1 MKAADMQAEDLW
13 EKYYMLSVEMLK
25 FIDGN
30 EIDMFLQLMD
40 QRTAIQDLIEKLD
53 DKIWPKTTV
62 GQALYAKLKPV
73 DMQLQ
78 YKARLWLNKSKQ
90 KNQAVK
96 SYDFLGENPAGQLFN
111 KNL

>member
-40 QRTAIQDLIEKLD
+40 QRTAIQDLLEKLD
-53 DKIWPKTTV
+53 DKIWPKTTA
-62 GQALYAKLKPV
+62 GQALYAKLKPL

-78 YKARLWLNKSKQ
+78 YNARLWLNKSKQ

-96 SYDFLGENPAGQLFN
+96 SYDLLGENPAGHLFN

>member
-1 MKAADMQAEDLW
+1 MNAAGMKAEDLW

-25 FIDGN
+25 FIESD
-30 EIDMFLQLMD
+30 EVDMFLQLLE
-40 QRTAIQDLIEKLD
+40 QRTVIQQLLEKLD
-53 DKIWPKTTV
+53 DKIWPKTTA
-62 GQALYAKLKPV
+62 GQALYTKLKPV

-78 YKARLWLNKSKQ
+78 YNARLWLNKSKQ

-96 SYDFLGENPAGQLFN
+96 SYDLLGANPAGHLFN

>member
-13 EKYYMLSVEMLK
+13 EKYYMLSAEMLK
-25 FIDGN
+25 FITSD
-30 EIDMFLQLMD
+30 EVDMFLQLLE
-40 QRTAIQDLIEKLD
+40 QRTAIQQLLEKLD
-53 DKIWPKTTV
+53 DRIWPKTTA
-62 GQALYAKLKPV
+62 GQALYAKLKPM

-78 YKARLWLNKSKQ
+78 YNARLWLNKSKQ

-96 SYDFLGENPAGQLFN
+96 SYDLLGENPAGHLFN

>member
-1 MKAADMQAEDLW
+1 MNTARLKVEDLW
-13 EKYYMLSVEMLK
+13 EKYYMLSAEMLK
-25 FIDGN
+25 FITSD
-30 EIDMFLQLMD
+30 EVDMFLQLLE
-40 QRTAIQDLIEKLD
+40 QRTAIQQLLEKID
-53 DKIWPKTTV
+53 DRIWPKTTA

-78 YKARLWLNKSKQ
+78 YNARLWLNKSKQ

-96 SYDFLGENPAGQLFN
+96 SYDILGGNPAGQLFN

>member
-40 QRTAIQDLIEKLD
+40 QRTAIQDLIEKLED
-53 DKIWPKTTV
+53 RVWPKTTA
-62 GQALYAKLKPV
+62 GQELYARLKPV

>member
-1 MKAADMQAEDLW
+1 MNAAGMKAEDLW
-13 EKYYMLSVEMLK
+13 EKYYMLSAEMLK
-25 FIDGN
+25 FIEND
-30 EIDMFLQLMD
+30 EVDMFLQLLE
-40 QRTAIQDLIEKLD
+40 QRTAIQQLLEKLD
-53 DKIWPKTTV
+53 DRIWPKTTA

-78 YKARLWLNKSKQ
+78 YNARLWLNKSKQ

-96 SYDFLGENPAGQLFN
+96 SYELLGENPAGHLFN